1 MTEEQL
7 KQLIKQGESQTLDF
21 KDERIHPRAL
31 AETLASFAA
40 ADGGVV
46 LIGVSDEG
54 EILGVSDFK
63 RTRDNIVYEAASRN
77 HCDPQIQPIEL
88 ERIETADGKI
98 VIAVTVPAD
107 YETLHSVG
115 GKFFLRVG
123 TRDAAL
129 TPQELRRLVFSRG
142 EVSFERLPC
151 ENATLGDLDDKL
163 INRYIR
169 RHEEYTGQ
177 IINLPR
183 EQFLIN
189 IGCAVKKKDEVV
201 PTNAGVLLFH
211 ANPQLY
217 IIQSQLI
224 CVRFKGKDVIE
235 YLDRKEFLGSLPEL
249 VNQATNFIKS
259 HMKMGGR
266 VPGIKRVDY
275 PEYPEAAFREAI
287 INAVIHR
294 DWSIDGGFIRVFMF
308 DDRIEVISP
317 GKLLPPITVEML
329 QKGEADSRLRN
340 PAIVEV
346 FDKLGGYIEKIGSGV
361 RRMID
366 AMIEHNLEPPQFKLD
381 GDILK
386 VTLQGPGER
395 FMELVQKDI
404 PKDLLGNLNDRQKE
418 ALKYAIKEGFITNK
432 IYREINKVS
441 NKTASLELKDMAE
454 KGLVKIYKRGRAT
467 KYIPLN

>member
-1 MTEEQL
+1 
-7 KQLIKQGESQTLDF
+7 
-21 KDERIHPRAL
+21 
-31 AETLASFAA
+31 
-40 ADGGVV
+40 
-46 LIGVSDEG
+46 
-54 EILGVSDFK
+54 
-63 RTRDNIVYEAASRN
+63 
-77 HCDPQIQPIEL
+77 
-88 ERIETADGKI
+88 
-98 VIAVTVPAD
+98 
-107 YETLHSVG
+107 
-115 GKFFLRVG
+115 
-123 TRDAAL
+123 
-129 TPQELRRLVFSRG
+129 
-142 EVSFERLPC
+142 
-151 ENATLGDLDDKL
+151 LGDLDDKL

-177 IINLPR
+177 ILNLSR

-189 IGCAVKKKDEVV
+189 IGCAVKKKDEVA
-201 PTNAGVLLFH
+201 PTNAGILLFH

-217 IIQSQLI
+217 ILQSQLI

-235 YLDRKEFLGSLPEL
+235 YLDRKEFLGPLPEL

-329 QKGEADSRLRN
+329 QRGEADSRLRN

-366 AMIEHNLEPPQFKLD
+366 AMIEHNLEHPHFKLD

-386 VTLQGPGER
+386 VALWGPGER
-395 FMELVQKDI
+395 FMELAQKSI
-404 PKDLLGNLNDRQKE
+404 PEEQ
-418 ALKYAIKEGFITNK
+418 LKYLNERQRKALEYAVRKGFITNMA
-432 IYREINKVS
+432 YRNINKVS
-441 NKTASLELKDMAE
+441 DEMARRELKEMAG
-454 KGLVKIYKRGRAT
+454 KHLLATTGKGRAT
-467 KYIPLN
+467 KYIPVGD